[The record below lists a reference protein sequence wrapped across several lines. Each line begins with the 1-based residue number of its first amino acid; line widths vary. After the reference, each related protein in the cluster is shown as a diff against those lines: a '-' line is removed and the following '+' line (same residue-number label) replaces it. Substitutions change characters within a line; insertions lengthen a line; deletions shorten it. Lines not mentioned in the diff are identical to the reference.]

1 MRNRAAQREP
11 GARFGDVDPIASG
24 WHDAHWDPLLVCV
37 SVFVLTSVGRIH
49 QLFPALLPL
58 RPTLVA
64 GALSI
69 ALYVIDS
76 TRARRLRTVGSRTT
90 TWALALLLWVVL
102 SVPGSLWPGGS
113 FELLTDDFMKTVLM
127 YLVIVGAVRGP
138 RDVERLAFV
147 YFAAAVVFASV
158 GLARFGAAS
167 GGRLDHLPYYDAND
181 FGVFAVTALPLGG
194 YFIFSQ
200 RRLTLRLAAC
210 AGLVPLLY
218 AFVQAGSRGGLLA
231 FIAVTAYFLVR
242 QTTIPTRWRVLG
254 VLMIAVVFGAAASDS
269 YWERMRTILHP
280 HEDYNLTAGT
290 GRWQVWSRGLGYM
303 LDNPLLGV
311 GAGSFATAEGR
322 LSGIRRWMAPHN
334 AYVQLGAELGVP
346 GLVFFVGLIT
356 SALAALRAVERVR
369 AGSGSPAGIPPRLAQ
384 SLIASL
390 VGYVVGALFLSL
402 AYAGMLWTL
411 AALAVGLGKVT
422 NMAVHLQMARQLR
435 FMPVPSRPPEVEPPR
450 GKTP

>member
-76 TRARRLRTVGSRTT
+76 TRARRLRTIGSRTT

-231 FIAVTAYFLVR
+231 FSEHRDEWEKLRDRPELMPDAVEEILRWASPISHFTRIATEDAEVR
-242 QTTIPTRWRVLG
+242 GVTIPAGEQVALYFASANRDEDVFEDPLAFRVDRRPNPHL
-254 VLMIAVVFGAAASDS
+254 AFGFGEHFCMGAHLARVEIEVMYSHLLDRLASFEVS
-269 YWERMRTILHP
+269 GPVE
-280 HEDYNLTAGT
+280 
-290 GRWQVWSRGLGYM
+290 
-303 LDNPLLGV
+303 
-311 GAGSFATAEGR
+311 R
-322 LSGIRRWMAPHN
+322 LSSITNGSIKRLPIRFAP
-334 AYVQLGAELGVP
+334 A
-346 GLVFFVGLIT
+346 
-356 SALAALRAVERVR
+356 
-369 AGSGSPAGIPPRLAQ
+369 
-384 SLIASL
+384 
-390 VGYVVGALFLSL
+390 
-402 AYAGMLWTL
+402 
-411 AALAVGLGKVT
+411 
-422 NMAVHLQMARQLR
+422 
-435 FMPVPSRPPEVEPPR
+435 
-450 GKTP
+450 